1 MSSIV
6 IGVLA
11 VAALVAWAPAHAAA
25 RSGGPNENTE
35 LRDYPIHFD
44 GPMVNHGPLAFGP
57 DFLPHLGVRFHGG
70 PVQTSTVSYSIYW
83 QPAGTYMS
91 PPYKTL
97 INRFLTDVGGS
108 PIYGMA
114 TTYSGSNG
122 PVLNQSIF
130 AGTTIDTTPY
140 PSGGPHDRD
149 LQAAV
154 SRAISANDWPTG
166 LNAQYFIFTSKHAV
180 PVSGYCAYHSAY
192 NFDHDKTKPVVYA
205 FTPYVGFFNGC
216 DPPYYITPNNDIDS
230 DGSIISISHEQM
242 EMVTDPLINAWYGNG
257 INEIGDICIF
267 SFGEPYGPGQANM
280 MINRHPYFLQ

>member
-1 MSSIV
+1 MRACLCAT
-6 IGVLA
+6 GTG
-11 VAALVAWAPAHAAA
+11 AA
-25 RSGGPNENTE
+25 RSGERSAARAGGAPSTAKETSRCACPKGPFKST
-35 LRDYPIHFD
+35 LRRTFC
-44 GPMVNHGPLAFGP
+44 
-57 DFLPHLGVRFHGG
+57 
-70 PVQTSTVSYSIYW
+70 
-83 QPAGTYMS
+83 PA
-91 PPYKTL
+91 
-97 INRFLTDVGGS
+97 
-108 PIYGMA
+108 
-114 TTYSGSNG
+114 
-122 PVLNQSIF
+122 IF

-280 MINRHPYFLQ
+280 MINRHPYFLQEDWSQALTSCQPNL